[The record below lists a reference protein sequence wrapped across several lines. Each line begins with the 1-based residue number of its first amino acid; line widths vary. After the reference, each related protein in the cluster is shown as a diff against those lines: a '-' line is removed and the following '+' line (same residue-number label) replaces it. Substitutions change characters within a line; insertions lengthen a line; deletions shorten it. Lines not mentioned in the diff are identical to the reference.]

1 MKKQPNFVTGAII
14 LTVTALIVRMAG
26 FLFRIYLSN
35 AVGAVGMG
43 VYSLIMSVYGL
54 CTTIATSGIS
64 VAVSRLVAEQLSLGK
79 PENAGRVLRRAISL
93 SVILGSS
100 IGALLL
106 VFSEPVALRVLGN
119 SQTLLSIRIL
129 APGLPFLSVSSCLRG
144 YFIAHRKTGNPAF
157 SQMLEQGFKIAFVIV
172 LLPLWIPR
180 GIEYACALIVLGITL
195 GEVICFV
202 YSLFGYIILRRR
214 APSVKKAGIS
224 GVTAQI
230 FAIIIPISLASY
242 IRSAL
247 RLVENVITMNGL
259 RKHSGGDTAATEL
272 YGMLKGMAM
281 PLLLFPLSL
290 LSSFVITLTPEI
302 SRLHVSGRRQMLEA
316 TVSRILKYTCY
327 AGILIV
333 CIFMTFPRELSMS
346 VYKSEHVGEMLFVLS
361 FLSPFMCLETV
372 VVGILQGLGEQNS
385 SSRYNILD
393 CILRIAIVWVLVPI
407 QGVNGFLWMTGISN
421 LFTSVMNISRLV
433 KVTAIDFQVRGW
445 FIKPAIAA
453 AAAGQIVKFCYLS
466 GLSAIFPQEIAL
478 FMGIAAICISY
489 FALLLALDCIEL
501 GEITRLLQRF
511 HILPERAA
519 KYSSGGV
526 YD

>member
-1 MKKQPNFVTGAII
+1 MKKQPSFITGAIV
-14 LTVTALIVRMAG
+14 LTTTALLVRMAG

-35 AVGAVGMG
+35 TVGAQGIG

-79 PENAGRVLRRAISL
+79 PENAIRVLRR
-93 SVILGSS
+93 SVALASVLGCAVG
-100 IGALLL
+100 IVLL
-106 VFSEPVALRVLGN
+106 VFSKPVAIYMLGN
-119 SQTLLSIRIL
+119 NQTLLSIRIL

-144 YFIAHRKTGNPAF
+144 YFIAYRQTGNPAL
-157 SQMLEQGFKIAFVIV
+157 SQILEQGFKIAFVMM
-172 LLPLWIPR
+172 LLPKWIPY
-180 GIEYACALIVLGITL
+180 GLEYACALIVLGITL

-202 YSLFGYIILRRR
+202 YTFVGYIIMHKRGVVHKQ
-214 APSVKKAGIS
+214 ADMS

-230 FAIIIPISLASY
+230 LSIIVPISLASY

-247 RLVENVITMNGL
+247 RLVENVLVINGL
-259 RKHSGGDTAATEL
+259 RTYNGTDDAATGA

-281 PLLLFPLSL
+281 PLLVFPLSL

-302 SRLHVSGRRQMLEA
+302 SRLHVSGRKQTLEA

-333 CIFMTFPRELSMS
+333 CVFMTFPRELGL
-346 VYKSEHVGEMLFVLS
+346 YIYNNEQVGEMLFALS

-385 SSRYNILD
+385 SSRYNVFD
-393 CILRIAIVWVLVPI
+393 CFLRIAIIWAIVPVRGI
-407 QGVNGFLWMTGISN
+407 VGFLWMTGISN
-421 LFTSVMNISRLV
+421 LFTSVLNLRRLV
-433 KVTAIDFQVRGW
+433 KVTAIDFHVRGW
-445 FIKPAIAA
+445 IIKPAIAA
-453 AAAGQIVKFCYLS
+453 AASGQIIRLWYLS
-466 GLSAIFPQEIAL
+466 GLATL
-478 FMGIAAICISY
+478 FSQRISLLVGILAICIAY
-489 FALLLALDCIEL
+489 FILLMVLDCIKSD
-501 GEITRLLQRF
+501 EITHLLRRF

-519 KYSSGGV
+519 KYSS
-526 YD
+526 DEAFD